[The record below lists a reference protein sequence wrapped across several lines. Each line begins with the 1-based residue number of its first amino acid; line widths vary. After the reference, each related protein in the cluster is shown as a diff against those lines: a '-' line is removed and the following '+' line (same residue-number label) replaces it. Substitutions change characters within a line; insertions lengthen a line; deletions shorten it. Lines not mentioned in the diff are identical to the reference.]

1 VRTRTVRLPDS
12 ADSRLLLAGV
22 VAVLALVAYLGV
34 AFARTHVSAAASPSG
49 PNIAPW
55 VPLDSKFVR
64 LARRKEH
71 SFSVRFE
78 RAGKGRRGTY
88 GALVPTL
95 VPQPKSGRRYVV
107 GLWLKASRPGRIGI
121 EVDEFSPAAESVY
134 LVNTTV
140 HATRSWRHFTFD
152 VPVKGT
158 WLGLGMYVY
167 RTDRGHR
174 TWFAVRDLTESA
186 APS

>member
-1 VRTRTVRLPDS
+1 VRTRTVRFPDS

-34 AFARTHVSAAASPSG
+34 AFARTHVSASPTG

-55 VPLDSKFVR
+55 VPNDSNFVR
-64 LARRKEH
+64 LVRRKEH

-78 RAGKGRRGTY
+78 RAGKGRRGAY

-95 VPQPKSGRRYVV
+95 VPQPKSGSRYVV
-107 GLWLKASRPGRIGI
+107 GLWLKGSRPGRIGV
-121 EVDEFSPAAESVY
+121 EVDEFSPAATSVY

-140 HATRSWRHFTFD
+140 GATRRWRHVTFD
-152 VPVKGT
+152 VRVKGT

-167 RTDRGHR
+167 RTDRGRR
-174 TWFAVRDLTESA
+174 TWFAVRDLTASA

>member
-1 VRTRTVRLPDS
+1 MRLPDS
-12 ADSRLLLAGV
+12 ADSRLLLAGI

-34 AFARTHVSAAASPSG
+34 AFARTHVSAAAATPTG
-49 PNIAPW
+49 PHIAPW
-55 VPLDSKFVR
+55 VPHDATFVR
-64 LARRKEH
+64 LARRREH

-78 RAGKGRRGTY
+78 PSGKGRRRTY

-95 VPQPKSGRRYVV
+95 LPQPKSGSRYAV

-121 EVDEFSPAAESVY
+121 TVDEFSPAASSVY
-134 LVNTTV
+134 LVNTAV
-140 HATRSWRHFTFD
+140 RATRSWRHVTFD
-152 VPVKGT
+152 VRVKGT

-174 TWFAVRDLTESA
+174 TWFAVRDLTAGAVS
-186 APS
+186 S

>member
-1 VRTRTVRLPDS
+1 VRTRTVRFPDS

-22 VAVLALVAYLGV
+22 VALLALVAYLGV
-34 AFARTHVSAAASPSG
+34 AFARTHVSAAASPTG

-55 VPLDSKFVR
+55 VAHDSKFVR
-64 LARRKEH
+64 LPRRKEH

-95 VPQPKSGRRYVV
+95 VTQPKSGRRYVV
-107 GLWLKASRPGRIGI
+107 GLWLKGSRPGRIGI
-121 EVDEFSPAAESVY
+121 TLDEFSPGATSVY

-140 HATRSWRHFTFD
+140 RATQEWRHFSFKA
-152 VPVKGT
+152 PVKGT

-167 RTDRGHR
+167 RIDRRHR
-174 TWFAVRDLTESA
+174 TWFAVRNLSV
-186 APS
+186 SYR